1 LIEDIS
7 DLLLVANEEAGIKN
21 IAVQIL
27 MSLIGIDGQL
37 VDVSLSKLDPAKR
50 APLRKVM
57 IEIDN
62 MNSNG
67 KGVVIN

>member
-27 MSLIGIDGQL
+27 MSLIGIDSQL